1 MQRKSRSKASLG
13 RRVIPAG
20 MLLLFGGLGACVL
33 LSGAGADHVLK
44 ASARLFGLRPSGE
57 AQLVSVEPLPET
69 SSEASEQMCPWV
81 PASSEAPLAAF
92 LEQEKVAARA
102 GSAADAESSVV
113 LERPPVRSIR
123 DSFPTYSAVAVDSKN
138 KEIVL
143 QDENLFQIMVYDRMA
158 NTPAK
163 ATMTEPK
170 RVISGPETKM
180 EFNCDLYVDPQSGDI
195 YSINNDTLDSMV
207 VFSRNAKGNVKPD
220 RILHTPHGTYG
231 IAVDEAAQEVFL
243 TVQHENSVVVYRK
256 GAQGEEKPLRV
267 LEGAHVRLADPHGI
281 ALDTKNKLMF
291 VANQGS
297 WKMRKSPGSGKFV
310 PPSIN
315 VYPLEA
321 KGDTAPLRVI
331 EGPNTQ
337 LNWPAHLYMDERHG
351 ELYVANDA
359 GDAIL
364 VYREP
369 DNGDVAPTRIL
380 KGSKTQIKN
389 PTGVFV
395 DMENDELVVA
405 NMGNHRATVYPRTAA
420 GDMPPLRAIRS
431 GPEGVP
437 ALQIGNPGAVA
448 FDTKR
453 EQIIVPN

>member
-1 MQRKSRSKASLG
+1 MQQISRLQSKQ
-13 RRVIPAG
+13 RRRAAFVA
-20 MLLLFGGLGACVL
+20 MLLLLAGLGGSVIWRGG
-33 LSGAGADHVLK
+33 GAGSALR
-44 ASARLFGLRPSGE
+44 ASAQLFGLRPTGE
-57 AQLVSVEPLPET
+57 AQLVSVEPLPGTGE
-69 SSEASEQMCPWV
+69 EMCPWV

-92 LEQEKVAARA
+92 LEQEKAAARA
-102 GSAADAESSVV
+102 GSPADADSSIM

-170 RVISGPETKM
+170 RVISGPEPKM
-180 EFNCDLYVDPQSGDI
+180 EFNCDLYVDPKSGDI

-231 IAVDEAAQEVFL
+231 IAVDEEAQEVFL

-256 GAQGEEKPLRV
+256 GAEGEEKPLRA

-281 ALDTKNKLMF
+281 AIDTKNKLMF

-315 VYPLEA
+315 VYPLDA

-337 LNWPAHLYMDERHG
+337 LNWPAHLYMDEKRG

-359 GDAIL
+359 GDGIL
-364 VYREP
+364 VFREP
-369 DNGDVAPTRIL
+369 DNGDVAPTRVL
-380 KGSKTQIKN
+380 KGPKTQIKN

-395 DMENDELVVA
+395 DMENNELVVA
-405 NMGNHRATVYPRTAA
+405 NMGNHRATVYPRTAT
-420 GDMPPLRAIRS
+420 GDTPPLRAIRS